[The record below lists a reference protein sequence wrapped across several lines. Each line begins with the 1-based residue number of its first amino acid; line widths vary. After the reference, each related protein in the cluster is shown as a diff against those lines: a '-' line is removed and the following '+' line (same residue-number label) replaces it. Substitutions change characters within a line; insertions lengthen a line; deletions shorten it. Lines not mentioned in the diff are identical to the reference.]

1 VELLYKSKQ
10 SFTQPK
16 ERMNMNRRLRSF
28 TELVNKNKQEIEK
41 DPKALER
48 IERKID
54 EKHTSTKAMNQKKI
68 G

>member
-1 VELLYKSKQ
+1 
-10 SFTQPK
+10 
-16 ERMNMNRRLRSF
+16 MNRRLRSF

-41 DPKALER
+41 DPMALDR

-54 EKHTSTKAMNQKKI
+54 EKHTNTKSLKEKKI

>member
-1 VELLYKSKQ
+1 
-10 SFTQPK
+10 
-16 ERMNMNRRLRSF
+16 MNRRLRSF

-41 DPKALER
+41 DPMALDR

-54 EKHTSTKAMNQKKI
+54 EKHTNTESLKEKKI